1 MQEAKDRLVSTL
13 NHLIETCRDG
23 EHGFRTAAESLDAAP
38 VRAAFTRFAEE
49 RRGFA
54 EALQAEVR
62 RLGAQPETEGS
73 TAGALHRGWM
83 NLKSAVTGRDEHAIF
98 AAAETGEDSAKK
110 AYEDAL
116 AQAGLPA
123 DVRGLI
129 ERQSAAVRE
138 AHDYVR
144 SLRDR
149 TRAA

>member
-1 MQEAKDRLVSTL
+1 MPEAKDRLVSTL
-13 NHLIETCRDG
+13 NDLIETCRDG
-23 EHGFRTAAESLDAAP
+23 EHGFRTAAEALDNAP
-38 VRAAFTRFAEE
+38 LRAAFLRLAEE
-49 RRGFA
+49 RQGFA
-54 EALQAEVR
+54 ATLQAEVR

-73 TAGALHRGWM
+73 TAGALHRGWI
-83 NLKSAVTGRDEHAIF
+83 NLKSAVTGRDEHAIV
-98 AAAETGEDSAKK
+98 AAAETGEDSAKR

-123 DVRGLI
+123 DVRALI
-129 ERQSAAVRE
+129 ERQAAAVRQ